1 MKLKTLVPVIYNNG
15 IAGQETSIVEGILST
30 CNQQIEGS
38 FNSMYMFQYISE
50 SGQVITS
57 NIYPITAEEINTLY
71 VQVKGQ
77 VPSKLNYTDS
87 TTYLYYLGF
96 RVKMAT
102 TFGIE
107 VSEIEII
114 ID

>member
-1 MKLKTLVPVIYNNG
+1 MKLKTLVPVTYNNG

-30 CNQQIEGS
+30 CNQQLGGS
-38 FNSMYMFQYISE
+38 FNSMYMFQYVSE
-50 SGQVITS
+50 LGQVITS
-57 NIYPITAEEINTLY
+57 NLYPVTEEETNALY
-71 VQVKGQ
+71 VQVKDE
-77 VPSKLNYTDS
+77 VPTDLSYTDA

-96 RVKMAT
+96 RIKMAI

-114 ID
+114 IE

>member
-30 CNQQIEGS
+30 CNQQLTGAFDS
-38 FNSMYMFQYISE
+38 VYMFQYVSDT
-50 SGQVITS
+50 GQVISS
-57 NIYPITAEEINTLY
+57 NLYPVTEEETNTLY
-71 VQVKGQ
+71 DLVKDE
-77 VPSKLNYTDS
+77 VPVGLNYTDA

-96 RVKMAT
+96 RVKMAI

-107 VSEIEII
+107 ISEIEII
-114 ID
+114 LI

>member
-30 CNQQIEGS
+30 CNQQLTGAFDS
-38 FNSMYMFQYISE
+38 VYMFQYVSE
-50 SGQVITS
+50 TGQVISS
-57 NIYPITAEEINTLY
+57 NLYPVTAEETNALY
-71 VQVKGQ
+71 ELVKDE
-77 VPSKLNYTDS
+77 VPTGLSYTDS

-96 RVKMAT
+96 RVQMAT

>member
-30 CNQQIEGS
+30 CNQQLEVS

-50 SGQVITS
+50 IGQVITS
-57 NIYPITAEEINTLY
+57 NIYPVTEEETNALY
-71 VQVKGQ
+71 VQVKDE
-77 VPSKLNYTDS
+77 VPAGLSYTDA

-96 RVKMAT
+96 RVQMAA
-102 TFGIE
+102 TFGIL

-114 ID
+114 IE

>member
-15 IAGQETSIVEGILST
+15 IAGQETSIVEGALTT
-30 CNQQIEGS
+30 CNQQLASTFDSI
-38 FNSMYMFQYISE
+38 YMFQYTSE

-57 NIYPITAEEINTLY
+57 NIYPITAEEINALY

-77 VPSKLNYTDS
+77 VPTKLNYTDS

-96 RVKMAT
+96 RVQMAK

-114 ID
+114 IE

>member
-15 IAGQETSIVEGILST
+15 ITEQETSIIEGVLST
-30 CNQQIEGS
+30 CNQQLEGS
-38 FNSMYMFQYISE
+38 FNSMYMFKYISE
-50 SGQVITS
+50 NGQIITS
-57 NIYPITAEEINTLY
+57 NIYPITAEEINALY
-71 VQVKGQ
+71 VQLKGQ

-96 RVKMAT
+96 RVQMAT

>member
-30 CNQQIEGS
+30 CNQQLTGAFDS
-38 FNSMYMFQYISE
+38 VYMFQYVSE
-50 SGQVITS
+50 TGQVISS
-57 NIYPITAEEINTLY
+57 NLYPVTAEETNALY
-71 VQVKGQ
+71 ELVKDE
-77 VPSKLNYTDS
+77 VPTGLSYTDS

-102 TFGIE
+102 TFDIE

>member
-15 IAGQETSIVEGILST
+15 IAGQETSIVEGILLT
-30 CNQQIEGS
+30 CNQQIVTPFS
-38 FNSMYMFQYISE
+38 SMYMFQYVSE
-50 SGQVITS
+50 AGQVISS
-57 NIYPITAEEINTLY
+57 NLYPVTEEETNALY
-71 VQVKGQ
+71 ELVKDE
-77 VPSKLNYTDS
+77 VPTGLSYTDA

-96 RVKMAT
+96 RVKMAL

-114 ID
+114 IE

>member
-1 MKLKTLVPVIYNNG
+1 MKLKTLVPVTYNNG

-30 CNQQIEGS
+30 CNQQLTGAFDS
-38 FNSMYMFQYISE
+38 TYMFQYVSE
-50 SGQVITS
+50 LGQVISS
-57 NIYPITAEEINTLY
+57 NLYPVSEEETNALY
-71 VQVKGQ
+71 ELVKDE
-77 VPSKLNYTDS
+77 VPTDLNYTDA

-96 RVKMAT
+96 RVKMAL

-114 ID
+114 IE